1 MIDRNTIIGFD
12 AKRIVSNNT
21 GLGSYSR
28 TLVNDLAAATE
39 ARLLLFAP
47 TSGNTELRRQIA
59 VRDSEQHPDHIH
71 CKPPITLVVQ
81 TDYVST
87 WLT

>member
-47 TSGNTELRRQIA
+47 TSGRTELRRQIA
-59 VRDSEQHPDHIH
+59 RTWNLFILII
-71 CKPPITLVVQ
+71 C
-81 TDYVST
+81 ST
-87 WLT
+87 TACGTSWRGRGGGRQA